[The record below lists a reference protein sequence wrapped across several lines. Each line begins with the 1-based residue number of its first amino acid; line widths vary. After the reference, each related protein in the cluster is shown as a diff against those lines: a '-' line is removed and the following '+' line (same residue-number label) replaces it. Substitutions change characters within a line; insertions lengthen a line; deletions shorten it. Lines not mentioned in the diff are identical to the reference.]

1 MGSVIII
8 IIIYHYRRDSTD
20 SLYFEQLIKSKMQL
34 WELYKQWLSENHP
47 GETPVKL
54 HYYVDTLTKHFHH
67 LHITKP
73 KSDTCKICDEAF
85 LKLNDRVISF
95 EDRRK
100 LQISLDLHQVN

>member
-85 LKLNDRVISF
+85 LKLNDSYILRGQKKTANIS
-95 EDRRK
+95 
-100 LQISLDLHQVN
+100 